1 MLARDLFLTWAVRNI
16 IRLRAIWLS
25 SILCFIRTNIRV
37 GQQGLVAFISETFPE
52 KVGVKFEGNCNKKT
66 AATGKKSEGT
76 VSICHG

>member
-1 MLARDLFLTWAVRNI
+1 M
-16 IRLRAIWLS
+16 
-25 SILCFIRTNIRV
+25 CFIRTNLRV

-52 KVGVKFEGNCNKKT
+52 KIGVKFEGNCKKT